1 MRIAKRD
8 ELTGKNRTIVRIIA
22 ILSALI
28 FSGIFLSFLGE
39 NPLKIYLSMLDGA
52 MGSGYRLRET
62 INTAIPLLITSLGI
76 MIAFKMKFWNIG
88 AEGQI
93 LMGAFGATFFA
104 LHFSYLPKP
113 ILLLLMAM
121 GAMVMGGIWLLVPA
135 LFKAKFGTN
144 ETLFTLMLN
153 YVAIKWVTFLQYSL
167 WKDPKAMGF
176 PKIANLGENALLP
189 DVFGVHIGWIIALIL
204 VGVIYV
210 FLNHTKVGYEIAVI
224 GESENT
230 ARYAGINIR
239 KTIIKTMFIGGAIVG
254 LTGMI
259 QVSGISGTLS
269 MDLTGGMGYT
279 AIITTWLSGLSAPVA
294 VIVSFLFAA
303 LEQGGSFIQT
313 AYQIPA
319 SVAKVLQS
327 LILFFVLGSEF
338 NMRYKFVLNK
348 RSKGVEK

>member
-8 ELTGKNRTIVRIIA
+8 ELTGKKRTIVRIIA

-121 GAMVMGGIWLLVPA
+121 GAMVMGGLWLLIPA

-153 YVAIKWVTFLQYSL
+153 YVAIKWVTFLQ
-167 WKDPKAMGF
+167 
-176 PKIANLGENALLP
+176 
-189 DVFGVHIGWIIALIL
+189 
-204 VGVIYV
+204 
-210 FLNHTKVGYEIAVI
+210 
-224 GESENT
+224 
-230 ARYAGINIR
+230 
-239 KTIIKTMFIGGAIVG
+239 
-254 LTGMI
+254 
-259 QVSGISGTLS
+259 
-269 MDLTGGMGYT
+269 
-279 AIITTWLSGLSAPVA
+279 
-294 VIVSFLFAA
+294 
-303 LEQGGSFIQT
+303 
-313 AYQIPA
+313 
-319 SVAKVLQS
+319 
-327 LILFFVLGSEF
+327 
-338 NMRYKFVLNK
+338 
-348 RSKGVEK
+348 